1 MKLSF
6 FNPFPVDCF
15 PLYAVSDHFCC
26 SSERLWVKYVCE
38 NLFSEFVHI
47 VITIAPRSCSSRAFF
62 FFCDVRVDPNI
73 GGNVACPNVC
83 RSGIL
88 AHFPIR
94 HKNSTRASF
103 SKQIFEKDNM
113 RMLGC
118 IVSVAGRGGFSVS
131 GCGDF
136 RSCPTNDKPT
146 TEGAPTNR
154 PPCHLKWTCLS
165 VCDFCACC
173 NAVFFFF
180 FKVGIFVRFFGGV

>member
-1 MKLSF
+1 MFAKIYFQSLFILSL
-6 FNPFPVDCF
+6 PSHPVRVQ
-15 PLYAVSDHFCC
+15 AEHF
-26 SSERLWVKYVCE
+26 
-38 NLFSEFVHI
+38 
-47 VITIAPRSCSSRAFF
+47 FF

-154 PPCHLKWTCLS
+154 PPCHLK
-165 VCDFCACC
+165 
-173 NAVFFFF
+173 
-180 FKVGIFVRFFGGV
+180 